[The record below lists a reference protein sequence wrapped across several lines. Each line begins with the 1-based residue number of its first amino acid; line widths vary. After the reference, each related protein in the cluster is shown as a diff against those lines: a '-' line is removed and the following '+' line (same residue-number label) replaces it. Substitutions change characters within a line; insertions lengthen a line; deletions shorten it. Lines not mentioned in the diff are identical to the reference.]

1 MLGLRHQSTVPVE
14 ALHATLISRFEA
26 LSMIGVDRGT
36 IYLPAPPNPATSR
49 SLINGSRAGTRT
61 RSHSSGPNPQNR
73 SSNPSAD
80 FYNELT
86 AQDTSERQ
94 HDAS

>member
-36 IYLPAPPNPATSR
+36 TYLPAPPNPATSR
-49 SLINGSRAGTRT
+49 FLTPLRREATPPLIYAGWLPQGEVFGWRGAAGLKIGRRISLYGLCCS
-61 RSHSSGPNPQNR
+61 
-73 SSNPSAD
+73 
-80 FYNELT
+80 
-86 AQDTSERQ
+86 
-94 HDAS
+94 